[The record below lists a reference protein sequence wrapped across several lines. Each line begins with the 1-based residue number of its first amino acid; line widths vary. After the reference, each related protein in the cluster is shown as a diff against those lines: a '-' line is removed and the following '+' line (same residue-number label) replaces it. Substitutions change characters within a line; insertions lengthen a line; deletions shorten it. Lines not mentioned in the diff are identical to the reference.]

1 MKKITYSLNYRKPK
15 EHYTENCELTVC
27 VRYYQKL
34 ENGKHKVVKKST
46 GVKCKLKDWDSDW
59 HKADNRHPIKST
71 DSNYLE
77 KNRIIRNKSI
87 DLHSFIKDLKPLTK
101 ISTLNSK
108 VPKGPLDL
116 KWSNHK
122 NNVRLVSPANKR
134 NIDIIVVGT
143 GLAGGSACATLAEQ
157 GYNVKAFCF
166 QDSSRRAHSI
176 AAQGGINAAKN
187 YQGDGDSV
195 YRLFYD
201 TIKGGDYRSREAN
214 VYRLAEVSSSIIDQ
228 CVAQGVPF
236 AREYGGLLDNR
247 SFGGVLVSRTF
258 YAKGQTGQQLLLGA
272 YSAMNR
278 QVARG
283 KIEMFTRHEMM
294 DIVIVDGKARGII
307 TRNLITG
314 EIEKHSAHAVVLASG
329 GYGNLFYLS
338 TNAMGSNVSAA
349 WKVHKKGALFANP
362 SFTQIHPTCIPVSG
376 DYQSKLTLM
385 SESLRNDGR
394 IWVPK
399 KLEDA
404 EKIRDG
410 LLKPTDLKEVD
421 RDYYLERRYPA
432 FGNLV
437 PRDVASRAAKERCDA
452 GFGVNKTG
460 EAVFL
465 DFSSA
470 IIRYGK
476 EKALVKGLD
485 TEDIDLIRS
494 LGEGVIRAK
503 YGNLFQMYEKI
514 VDENPYKTPMMIYPA
529 VHYTMGG
536 LWVDYNLMTTI
547 PGCYA
552 IGEANFSDHGANRLG
567 ASALMQ
573 GLADG
578 YFVLPNTIND
588 YLADDIKTGPIPN
601 DTPEFDEAKKKVE
614 EKIEKLI
621 SNKGSKS
628 VDYFHKKL
636 GKIIWNNCGMSRNKE
651 DLKKA
656 IKDIQILRSE
666 FYESLKVTGDKY
678 SFNESLAK
686 ALRVADFMELGEL
699 FALDALNR
707 NESCGGHFRE
717 EYQTK
722 EGEALR
728 NDDDYTFVSAWE
740 YNPII
745 EFSKLHKEYLDFEN
759 VELKSRSYK

>member
-1 MKKITYSLNYRKPK
+1 MSVLDSKIP
-15 EHYTENCELTVC
+15 
-27 VRYYQKL
+27 
-34 ENGKHKVVKKST
+34 NG
-46 GVKCKLKDWDSDW
+46 
-59 HKADNRHPIKST
+59 PI
-71 DSNYLE
+71 E
-77 KNRIIRNKSI
+77 K
-87 DLHSFIKDLKPLTK
+87 
-101 ISTLNSK
+101 
-108 VPKGPLDL
+108 
-116 KWSNHK
+116 KWSAHK
-122 NNVRLVSPANKR
+122 NDIKLVSPANKR
-134 NIDIIVVGT
+134 GIDIIVVGT
-143 GLAGGSACATLAEQ
+143 GLAGGSASATLAEL

-166 QDSSRRAHSI
+166 QDSPRRAHSI

-201 TIKGGDYRSREAN
+201 TVKGGDYRSREAN
-214 VYRLAEVSSSIIDQ
+214 VYRLAEVSSNIIDQ

-278 QVARG
+278 QIARG
-283 KIEMFTRHEMM
+283 KIKMYSRHEMM
-294 DIVIVDGKARGII
+294 DLVIVDGKARGII
-307 TRNLITG
+307 ARNLITG
-314 EIEKHSAHAVVLASG
+314 ELERHSAHAVVIASG
-329 GYGNLFYLS
+329 GYGNVFYLS
-338 TNAMGSNVSAA
+338 TNAMGSNASAA
-349 WKVHKKGALFANP
+349 WKIHKKGAFFANP
-362 SFTQIHPTCIPVSG
+362 CYTQIHPTCIPVSG

-399 KLEDA
+399 KKSDA
-404 EKIRDG
+404 EAIRNG
-410 LLKPTDLKEVD
+410 NLKPTEISEGD
-421 RDYYLERRYPA
+421 RDYYLERRYPS

-460 EAVFL
+460 EAVYL

-476 EKALVKGLD
+476 EKALLKGIDQNNDKEVK
-485 TEDIDLIRS
+485 R
-494 LGEGVIRAK
+494 LGKEVVKSK

-514 VDENPYKTPMMIYPA
+514 IDENPYETPMMIYPA

-536 LWVDYNLMTTI
+536 VWVDYNLMTTI
-547 PGCYA
+547 PGCFA

-578 YFVLPNTIND
+578 YFVLPYTIGE
-588 YLADDIKTGPIPN
+588 YLSDDIKTGKIST
-601 DTPEFDEAKKKVE
+601 DSKEFKDAEKSVS
-614 EKIEKLI
+614 EKIDSLMK
-621 SNKGSKS
+621 NKGSKS

-636 GKIIWNNCGMSRNKE
+636 GKIMWDKCGMSRNEK
-651 DLKKA
+651 DLKFA
-656 IKDIQILRSE
+656 IKEIQELRKDFE
-666 FYESLKVTGDKY
+666 KNVIIPGEKN
-678 SFNESLAK
+678 SFNESLCK
-686 ALRVADFMELGEL
+686 AMRLADFIELGEL
-699 FALDALNR
+699 FAMDALKR

-717 EYQTK
+717 EFQTK
-722 EGEALR
+722 EGEAMR
-728 NDDDYTFVSAWE
+728 MDKEFSYVSAWE
-740 YNPII
+740 NKG
-745 EFSKLHKEYLDFEN
+745 EVHKSKLHKENLEFSN
-759 VELKSRSYK
+759 VELKNRSYK